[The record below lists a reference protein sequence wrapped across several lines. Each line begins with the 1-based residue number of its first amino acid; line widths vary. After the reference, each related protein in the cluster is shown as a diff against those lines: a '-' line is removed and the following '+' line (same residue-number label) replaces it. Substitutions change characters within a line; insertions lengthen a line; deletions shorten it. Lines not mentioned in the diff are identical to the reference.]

1 MKKQPHRYMRK
12 TAAGMVAL
20 SMLCAAAIPC
30 VLAMPAG
37 AASASGDL
45 NGDGSVTAAD
55 AAILQ
60 TALLGSSKLTAQQYA
75 NTGDGAVNGLDL
87 SRLRQMIATVPVSD
101 AIAIHLSDSG
111 ITVEGDT
118 KGVTAVSGKT
128 VTISASGNYTVDGTI
143 TDGQILVNVAD
154 TTADPDAVS
163 LYLQGGTECQ
173 EAEADLLR
181 HQHSD

>member
-75 NTGDGAVNGLDL
+75 NADVTGDGAVNGLDL

-111 ITVEGDT
+111 I
-118 KGVTAVSGKT
+118 
-128 VTISASGNYTVDGTI
+128 
-143 TDGQILVNVAD
+143 
-154 TTADPDAVS
+154 P
-163 LYLQGGTECQ
+163 
-173 EAEADLLR
+173 
-181 HQHSD
+181 

>member
-75 NTGDGAVNGLDL
+75 NADVTGDGAVNGLDL

-154 TTADPDAVS
+154 PTADSDAVS
-163 LYLQGGTECQ
+163 L
-173 EAEADLLR
+173 
-181 HQHSD
+181 

>member
-60 TALLGSSKLTAQQYA
+60 TALLGSSKLTAQ
-75 NTGDGAVNGLDL
+75 
-87 SRLRQMIATVPVSD
+87 
-101 AIAIHLSDSG
+101 
-111 ITVEGDT
+111 
-118 KGVTAVSGKT
+118 
-128 VTISASGNYTVDGTI
+128 
-143 TDGQILVNVAD
+143 
-154 TTADPDAVS
+154 
-163 LYLQGGTECQ
+163 
-173 EAEADLLR
+173 
-181 HQHSD
+181 

>member
-1 MKKQPHRYMRK
+1 MRK

-55 AAILQ
+55 WLPFCR
-60 TALLGSSKLTAQQYA
+60 LLCVGSSKLTAQQYA
-75 NTGDGAVNGLDL
+75 NADVTGDGAVNGLDL

-101 AIAIHLSDSG
+101 TIAIHLSDSG

-154 TTADPDAVS
+154 PTADPDAVS
-163 LYLQGGTECQ
+163 LYLQGVTMTSSTGAPCILGQ
-173 EAEADLLR
+173 SAG
-181 HQHSD
+181 S